1 MLDRSAGKVIR
12 TEDLYV
18 SKALKIVLVT
28 VILCCT
34 LPTWATWILPCY
46 FDGNVSMNMNSSL
59 LPRKGLTYPCAVV
72 DKIIEASKAC
82 KRLTNTI
89 FPQ

>member
-46 FDGNVSMNMNSSL
+46 FDGNVS
-59 LPRKGLTYPCAVV
+59 K
-72 DKIIEASKAC
+72 K
-82 KRLTNTI
+82 
-89 FPQ
+89 